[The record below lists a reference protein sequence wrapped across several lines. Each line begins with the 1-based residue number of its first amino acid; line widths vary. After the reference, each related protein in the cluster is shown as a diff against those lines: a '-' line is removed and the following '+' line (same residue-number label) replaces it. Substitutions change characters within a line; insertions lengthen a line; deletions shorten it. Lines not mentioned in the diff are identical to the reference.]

1 MLTYGTI
8 ISNYVS
14 RAVILADII
23 IGEARTNQVII
34 NEVEKSLVLY
44 ATSLKYLMDHDF
56 SDSANVERI
65 VISQ

>member
-1 MLTYGTI
+1 MLTYGMI

-44 ATSLKYLMDHDF
+44 ATRLKYLMDHDF